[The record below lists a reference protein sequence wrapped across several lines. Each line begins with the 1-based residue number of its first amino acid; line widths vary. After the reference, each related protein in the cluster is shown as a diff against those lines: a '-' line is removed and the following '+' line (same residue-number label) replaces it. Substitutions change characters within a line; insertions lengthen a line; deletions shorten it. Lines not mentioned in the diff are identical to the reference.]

1 MVTILKL
8 PQVMA
13 ATGLSRSSIYLRM
26 SEGSFPRQISLGAR
40 SIGWIDSEV
49 QEWISSQIRKS
60 RADSK

>member
-26 SEGSFPRQISLGAR
+26 SEGTFPRQISLGAR

>member
-49 QEWISSQIRKS
+49 QEWISGQIRKS